1 VATKGQRI
9 EDIIEKE
16 MPGFRVAKTAKP
28 AADAVKAL
36 AADAITPDLETL
48 RKKYKMSAPA
58 KKPSAP
64 VDAAPRTGKAQMV
77 VIEPKKAGAPDS
89 PSKRM
94 TVVVRDGKIRAR
106 QG

>member
-1 VATKGQRI
+1 MATKTQRI
-9 EDIIEKE
+9 DDVIQKE

-28 AADAVKAL
+28 AADAAKVL
-36 AADAITPDLETL
+36 AADAVTPNLETL

-58 KKPSAP
+58 KKAAARG
-64 VDAAPRTGKAQMV
+64 DAAPRGGKAQMV
-77 VIEPKKAGAPDS
+77 VIEPKSAGSADS

-94 TVVVRDGKIRAR
+94 TVIVKDGKIRAR